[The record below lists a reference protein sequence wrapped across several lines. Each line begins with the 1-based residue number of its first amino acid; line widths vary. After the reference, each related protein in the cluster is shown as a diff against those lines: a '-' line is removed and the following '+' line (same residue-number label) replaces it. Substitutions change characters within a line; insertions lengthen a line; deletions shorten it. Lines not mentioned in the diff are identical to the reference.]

1 MTTEEFINRAKQTH
15 GDKYDYSHVVYV
27 NAKTKV
33 CVICPEHGEF
43 YQRASNHI
51 SGQGC
56 PICADKQN
64 SKRLLTWTKDKC
76 YIEAQKYKSKA
87 EFRKDCPSGYSS
99 AQKHGWL
106 TDYKWFQTTYRTPS
120 GYWTK
125 KRVFEE
131 ARKYKTRHMFYEG
144 CRGGYGA
151 AERNGWFEEMT
162 WFEEPNPNKPRV
174 WTKEAVFSLAK
185 TCSTKL
191 ELRKANKGAYNVA
204 WKNGW
209 LAEMNWLDVLTRDP
223 YTKDEVF
230 SIAHQYR
237 TKSEFRKAV
246 PNVYNAA
253 QKKGWLY
260 EITWFM
266 TSPKYDQHNY
276 CVYVY
281 VDEDNKVAYVGL
293 TVNKSQR
300 HYSHSTG
307 YNRNGKISRSPVY
320 RYFQS
325 SGRIVPNPK
334 YLEEWLTADE
344 AREKEHEWRMKYQDM
359 GYRLLNIAKTGAG
372 IGSLGGVPAKWTKP
386 RVFKEAQKYQS
397 RTEFA
402 SKCTGAYAVACKRGW
417 IEQMPWMRAKWW
429 HPTPRWTREAVFEES
444 KKYSTRREFEINS
457 SGAYSKALAQGWL
470 DEMPWLELKR
480 KSWTREEVFEES
492 RKYNSRVSFSKGAVS
507 AYDIARRE
515 KWLDEMPWLVK
526 LSHGKWTKE
535 DVFMEAKKYPSRKAF
550 RVGNETAYRTALK
563 NHWMD
568 ELFPKRK

>member
-1 MTTEEFINRAKQTH
+1 
-15 GDKYDYSHVVYV
+15 
-27 NAKTKV
+27 
-33 CVICPEHGEF
+33 
-43 YQRASNHI
+43 
-51 SGQGC
+51 
-56 PICADKQN
+56 
-64 SKRLLTWTKDKC
+64 
-76 YIEAQKYKSKA
+76 
-87 EFRKDCPSGYSS
+87 
-99 AQKHGWL
+99 
-106 TDYKWFQTTYRTPS
+106 
-120 GYWTK
+120 
-125 KRVFEE
+125 
-131 ARKYKTRHMFYEG
+131 
-144 CRGGYGA
+144 
-151 AERNGWFEEMT
+151 
-162 WFEEPNPNKPRV
+162 
-174 WTKEAVFSLAK
+174 
-185 TCSTKL
+185 
-191 ELRKANKGAYNVA
+191 
-204 WKNGW
+204 
-209 LAEMNWLDVLTRDP
+209 
-223 YTKDEVF
+223 
-230 SIAHQYR
+230 
-237 TKSEFRKAV
+237 
-246 PNVYNAA
+246 
-253 QKKGWLY
+253 
-260 EITWFM
+260 M

-325 SGRIVPNPK
+325 IGRIVPNPI
-334 YLEEWLTADE
+334 YLEERLTADE

-372 IGSLGGVPAKWTKP
+372 IGSLGAVPAKWTKP